1 MRFQTRIVL
10 ISLMLVS
17 CTKHELL
24 LLDSTNNDSIQ
35 YNWANTTKTINDDEI
50 GAYELIKDGYIEFF
64 DNKYSITI
72 SQNEAIL
79 LGYSESGYELLK
91 NQLHLANNIL
101 DTKIAEWDKDPS
113 IKKYDLIDCTYDA
126 ISIPSEYTGTISR
139 NATPQGTIKATLGA
153 PDYAYFFA
161 PLEMRGV
168 TGHCYNYGSLVA
180 FNLVETNFFGDVQ
193 SKFRLGN
200 GELSVEIS
208 ASNTYGTLTYTT
220 SDSNGGIYSWQ
231 GYPRI

>member
-1 MRFQTRIVL
+1 
-10 ISLMLVS
+10 
-17 CTKHELL
+17 
-24 LLDSTNNDSIQ
+24 
-35 YNWANTTKTINDDEI
+35 
-50 GAYELIKDGYIEFF
+50 
-64 DNKYSITI
+64 
-72 SQNEAIL
+72 
-79 LGYSESGYELLK
+79 
-91 NQLHLANNIL
+91 
-101 DTKIAEWDKDPS
+101 
-113 IKKYDLIDCTYDA
+113 
-126 ISIPSEYTGTISR
+126 
-139 NATPQGTIKATLGA
+139 
-153 PDYAYFFA
+153 
-161 PLEMRGV
+161 MRGV

>member
-79 LGYSESGYELLK
+79 LGYSESGYELLR

-101 DTKIAEWDKDPS
+101 DTKIAFGLTS
-113 IKKYDLIDCTYDA
+113 GLA
-126 ISIPSEYTGTISR
+126 MIP
-139 NATPQGTIKATLGA
+139 
-153 PDYAYFFA
+153 
-161 PLEMRGV
+161 
-168 TGHCYNYGSLVA
+168 
-180 FNLVETNFFGDVQ
+180 
-193 SKFRLGN
+193 
-200 GELSVEIS
+200 
-208 ASNTYGTLTYTT
+208 
-220 SDSNGGIYSWQ
+220 
-231 GYPRI
+231 